1 MIQSSVQQA
10 DILIVDDTPENLR
23 LLSSMLEEQ
32 SYKVRKATNGKQALK
47 AIEAQSPDLILLD
60 ILMPEMNGYQI
71 AKHLKSLDSTRDIP
85 IIFLS
90 ALNDTMDKVFA
101 FDVGG
106 VDYITKPFQVQ
117 EVLVRV
123 RTQITLRNQ
132 QKQLREQNQKL
143 QQEIKERQKIESA
156 LRVYIHAV
164 SHDLRNPVT
173 GMLMIL
179 NNLLSKK
186 SSDSPSSLTV
196 NTNILEQMANS
207 CDRQLNLLNSLVETS
222 DTDLQGISLN
232 CQPLDLVT
240 FTQQLIT
247 EWQPIFDKNKVGLN
261 HTLPSSLPQVQADST
276 QLWRVFDNLFSNA
289 IKYNLP
295 GLNLTLSTEIIS
307 DKKAKRKSC
316 NQWIKYTISDNGVGI
331 NPEESEKLFELYKR
345 GKNVGKIKG
354 LGLGLYLCRQIINGH
369 GGEIG
374 VIPSNNS
381 GVSFWFTLPVLP
393 SKKS

>member
-289 IKYNLP
+289 IKYNIP
-295 GLNLTLSTEIIS
+295 GLSLTLSTEIIS
-307 DKKAKRKSC
+307 DKKAKIKSC